1 MNLRMPSGDCIEK
14 TIEPQTRLQDGALRA
29 HQRRQTTGVLRDG
42 KRRAM
47 AILSNTDHAISE
59 SFHQKAGDL
68 LSQHLAARIPLVTL
82 DAHPKVL
89 ALHAL
94 VDEITNQMASLPLKR
109 RLRFFCSSVAIIAE
123 VLAAMHREA
132 PAHRSVPGASADH
145 RRISPRHSCGSS
157 NSPFAGLT
165 RSS

>member
-1 MNLRMPSGDCIEK
+1 
-14 TIEPQTRLQDGALRA
+14 
-29 HQRRQTTGVLRDG
+29 
-42 KRRAM
+42 M

-89 ALHAL
+89 ALHSL
-94 VDEITNQMASLPLKR
+94 VDEITKQMASLPLKR
-109 RLRFFCSSVAIIAE
+109 RLSFFCSSVAIIAE

-132 PAHRSVPGASADH
+132 PSHRSVPGASADH

>member
-1 MNLRMPSGDCIEK
+1 MPSGGCTEK
-14 TIEPQTRLQDGALRA
+14 TIEHQTRLQDGALRG
-29 HQRRQTTGVLRDG
+29 HQRRQTTRVLPDE
-42 KRRAM
+42 KRSAKT
-47 AILSNTDHAISE
+47 ILSNTEDAVSE
-59 SFHQKAGDL
+59 SFHQQAAHL
-68 LSQHLAARIPLVTL
+68 LSQHLAARPPLVTL

-89 ALHAL
+89 ALHSL
-94 VDEITNQMASLPLKR
+94 VDEITKQMASLPLKS

-132 PAHRSVPGASADH
+132 SSHRSVPGASADH
-145 RRISPRHSCGSS
+145 RRISLRHSCGSS